1 MHHIVP
7 PLYMEDDVIE
17 NMLEENHLLVENP
30 EDKNQYFNITV
41 GMEVL
46 TDGKNLY
53 YQGSGICID
62 QTDNEVS
69 LGDQIASRAML
80 LLFDYK
86 NIKSVSTLRG
96 MEPNLGFSNFEE
108 KLEDDEDEMLNL
120 RYTVFTRKHLENLI
134 SQAVR

>member
-1 MHHIVP
+1 
-7 PLYMEDDVIE
+7 MEDEVIE
-17 NMLEENHLLVENP
+17 NMLEGNYLLVENP
-30 EDKNQYFNITV
+30 EDKNQTFNITV
-41 GMEVL
+41 GMDIL

-120 RYTVFTRKHLENLI
+120 RYTVFTREHLENLI
-134 SQAVR
+134 SQAV